1 MPGSVISDHVWL
13 NKAGTGVATQA
24 VLKRYLVSALNGSA
38 DDRNAHI
45 HSLSGNEYTP
55 RRLYCVRP
63 DSLCCRSDPQSKNAV
78 HNIPPQFRPGYHPLN
93 GSQFH
98 ELLQPLHGVHHHSVD
113 SGDRWPGGRPL
124 CPPASERFDTDAEKR
139 RSLLLAN
146 VSVANL
152 LLGGWQSPETSGHP
166 ASQFLDE
173 FLFSQCGNCWAL
185 VTKDAR
191 E

>member
-78 HNIPPQFRPGYHPLN
+78 HNIPSQFRPGYHPSTICCSMNCSNPFMEYITMPPTLVN
-93 GSQFH
+93 GGL
-98 ELLQPLHGVHHHSVD
+98 EACPLLRQLCSVKTLTP
-113 SGDRWPGGRPL
+113 RNA
-124 CPPASERFDTDAEKR
+124 PALS
-139 RSLLLAN
+139 
-146 VSVANL
+146 
-152 LLGGWQSPETSGHP
+152 
-166 ASQFLDE
+166 
-173 FLFSQCGNCWAL
+173 
-185 VTKDAR
+185 
-191 E
+191 